1 MQIQPIKDSILVVA
15 AHADDET
22 LGCGGVIAKYASEG
36 FGVHVLIIADGVTAR
51 KDAYDVQTC
60 LSEIAQ
66 RENLAKEACKI
77 LGAHEPEFARF
88 PDNRCDQIPLL
99 DIIKKIEQV
108 IQRIKPKIVYTHNG
122 SDLNI
127 DHVLTFKAVLTACR
141 PVAGASVKKIYA
153 FETLS
158 STEWSPLGIATPFY
172 PTRFVDIA
180 AFEDIKMKALT
191 VYASE
196 MKAFPDARSLEAV
209 KALGRLRGA
218 QVGVLAA
225 EAFVL
230 IREVE

>member
-1 MQIQPIKDSILVVA
+1 MQIQPIKESILIVA
-15 AHADDET
+15 AHADDEV

-36 FGVHVLIIADGVTAR
+36 VKVYVLIIADGITAR
-51 KDAYDVQTC
+51 KDTYDAQKS
-60 LSEIAQ
+60 LLEIVQ
-66 RENLAKEACKI
+66 REDLAKEACKL
-77 LGAHEPEFARF
+77 LGAQEPEFARF

-108 IQRIKPKIVYTHNG
+108 IQRIKPTIVYTHNG

-141 PVAGASVKKIYA
+141 PVAGTSVKKIYA

-158 STEWSPLGIATPFY
+158 STEWSPLGMAAPFY
-172 PTRFVDIA
+172 PTRFVDIS
-180 AFEDIKMKALT
+180 AFEEVKMKALI

-196 MKAFPDARSLEAV
+196 MRVFPDARSLEAV
-209 KALGRLRGA
+209 KALNQLRGA
-218 QVGVLAA
+218 QAGVSAA

>member
-1 MQIQPIKDSILVVA
+1 MQTQPIKGSILVVA
-15 AHADDET
+15 AHADDEV

-36 FGVHVLIIADGVTAR
+36 FGVYVLIIADGVTAR
-51 KDAYDVQTC
+51 NGTYDVQTS
-60 LSEIAQ
+60 LSEIVQ
-66 RENLAKEACKI
+66 RESLAKEACKV
-77 LGAHEPEFARF
+77 LGAQEPEFARF
-88 PDNRCDQIPLL
+88 PDNRCDQVPLL

-108 IQRIKPKIVYTHNG
+108 IRRIKPVIIYTHNG

-141 PVAGASVKKIYA
+141 PVVGASVKKLYA

-158 STEWSPLGIATPFY
+158 STEWSPLGMASPFY
-172 PTRFVDIA
+172 PTRFVDIS
-180 AFEDIKMKALT
+180 AFEAIKLKALT

-209 KALGRLRGA
+209 KVLGRLRGSQA
-218 QVGVLAA
+218 GVQVA

>member
-15 AHADDET
+15 AHADDEA

-36 FGVHVLIIADGVTAR
+36 LGVYVLIIADGVTAR

-60 LSEIAQ
+60 LLEIVQ

-88 PDNRCDQIPLL
+88 PDNRCDQVPLL

-108 IQRIKPKIVYTHNG
+108 IHRIKPTIVYTHNG

-127 DHVLTFKAVLTACR
+127 DHALTFKAVLTACR

-158 STEWSPLGIATPFY
+158 STEWSPLGIAAPFY

-180 AFEDIKMKALT
+180 AFEDVKMKALT

-230 IREVE
+230 IREVG

>member
-1 MQIQPIKDSILVVA
+1 
-15 AHADDET
+15 
-22 LGCGGVIAKYASEG
+22 
-36 FGVHVLIIADGVTAR
+36 
-51 KDAYDVQTC
+51 
-60 LSEIAQ
+60 
-66 RENLAKEACKI
+66 LAKEACKI